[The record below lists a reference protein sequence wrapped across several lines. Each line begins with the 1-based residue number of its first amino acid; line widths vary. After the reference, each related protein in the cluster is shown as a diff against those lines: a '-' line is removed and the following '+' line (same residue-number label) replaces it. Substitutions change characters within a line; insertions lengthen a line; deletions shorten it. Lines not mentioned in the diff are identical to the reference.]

1 MSDMSSQQVPWCPEC
16 SASVLCIRAGL
27 SSALEQAALIG
38 CLVWGEGEETS
49 LGVHV
54 PFVFSSASISPFPAF
69 ACPLIMGISQDCNQG
84 AACSTR
90 QQHQLEIDPDLA
102 PSVTQASSP
111 GLYVLL
117 DIATMGLSNAAQ
129 GV

>member
-1 MSDMSSQQVPWCPEC
+1 MGLNLNVRYEFSAGSLVSGMLCLSAVHSSRLE
-16 SASVLCIRAGL
+16 LGL
-27 SSALEQAALIG
+27 RG

-54 PFVFSSASISPFPAF
+54 PFVFSSASISPFPAL